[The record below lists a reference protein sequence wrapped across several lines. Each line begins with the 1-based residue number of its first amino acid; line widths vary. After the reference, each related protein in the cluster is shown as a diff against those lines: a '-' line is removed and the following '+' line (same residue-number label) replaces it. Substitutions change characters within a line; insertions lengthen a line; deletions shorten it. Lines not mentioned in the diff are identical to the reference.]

1 MPFFA
6 GLRGRAGVFARPPDL
21 SLERFRRLQA
31 ERERLR
37 NWQRS
42 TRHDPAPDQARP
54 SIESPVNPEQEEPT
68 P

>member
-6 GLRGRAGVFARPPDL
+6 GLRGRASVFARPPDL
-21 SLERFRRLQA
+21 WLERFRRLQV
-31 ERERLR
+31 EREGLR

-42 TRHDPAPDQARP
+42 PRYDPAPAAET
-54 SIESPVNPEQEEPT
+54 SIHPEQEEPT